1 MPLFVVLLP
10 CVFVV
15 MLGMTTQAQVG
26 GTELKVRIEKALT
39 EKGLKK
45 LITNLEKELN
55 GEHSFLPQEVEA
67 QIKAEIA
74 SAGVAVSQHGGWYR
88 CIAAYLLL
96 PKLDELL
103 AIKSTS
109 EEKNI
114 APIVQKLRNEAL
126 RESLSTFGIEAP
138 ARYARRSTGTGRSH
152 VRIPREQKQ
161 QLMENFLDALPTFEA
176 LHDVLSTL
184 PKNTNL
190 MVKQIRTLVK
200 RYLTIA
206 DRLQAKVAQE

>member
-1 MPLFVVLLP
+1 MS
-10 CVFVV
+10 V
-15 MLGMTTQAQVG
+15 MMTQAQVS
-26 GTELKVRIEKALT
+26 GTELKVRIEKALN
-39 EKGLKK
+39 EKSLKK

-55 GEHSFLPQEVEA
+55 GEHSFLPHDVET
-67 QIKAEIA
+67 QIRREIA

-96 PKLDELL
+96 PRIEGLL

-126 RESLSTFGIEAP
+126 RESLSTFGLEVP
-138 ARYARRSTGTGRSH
+138 ARYARTSSGTGRTR

-161 QLMENFLDALPTFEA
+161 QLVENFLDALPTFEA
-176 LHDVLSTL
+176 LQDVLCTL

-190 MVKQIRTLVK
+190 MVKQIRTLVE
-200 RYLTIA
+200 RYLSIA
-206 DRLQAKVAQE
+206 NRLQAKVTQE